1 MPRCWLNAA
10 TIALAI
16 VGTAS
21 ARVAPSAPRGFDP
34 ASPPPTLG
42 LNSYAGH
49 CVGTIRE
56 ELLDLA
62 DRESGADSL
71 RQDILRASM
80 NVRRLAIELLE
91 QGDRAGADGSL
102 AVVIGYRL
110 FRGREEL
117 DHALNGLVPLGHG
130 LESGSGGPDND
141 LENRFNDATVA
152 LRRFNERALVLPADL
167 PVSDPAALDRIVAS
181 LISGLIP
188 AVRLA
193 TLGPIVNH
201 WIPAAATTPTPAMIA
216 AGLDQRRTSSR
227 RNTQTLGQI
236 GARLATAPIR
246 EDTRDEIAAIVTLL
260 QRGEAFAE
268 LRPSIAAY
276 RSLLSRTLDFAEA
289 VAGADWLDQA
299 FKDVFQDQ
307 LYDAVALFKDKQTR
321 ERGQARLE
329 RLVTLSTIIN
339 RASSLAP
346 RRIDVRPIGAILAVL
361 VQPIEEPGDAAPA
374 YPGTIL
380 AVLRRMIDYRELDT
394 PQIPR
399 ALRIVRRKL
408 DDRYRAAERALFEQL
423 QTFADNPEALTDP
436 AVTTLL
442 ADQKQYLEDLQR
454 IEELPSWIDTL
465 SLLAPRSAGRVKAQI
480 EKLSR
485 WLLDPTRR
493 PDAVLALDRLE
504 QQLHL
509 FYPLPFERRLRRADR
524 EVITATGARHEQLV
538 QVIDKRRRQWAQA
551 FAEGDDDSKAANRML
566 LLHRLTQTLAD
577 VVELLRL
584 TGEAPALDRWS
595 AWELGADSIARTVAD
610 LPARLKLATTAAI
623 DQDDQ
628 SLRLQLERID
638 REAPLGKLAGR
649 LGHILAEPLERL
661 PDGAQAVLGQSVHP
675 PTDDA
680 WMVSRRT
687 ELANLCRYALEQQ
700 HAGSTGQV
708 DLADALAIY
717 VNTLAEELL
726 ADLGEPQSTR
736 PDDAEFGQR

>member
-1 MPRCWLNAA
+1 M
-10 TIALAI
+10 IALAI

-21 ARVAPSAPRGFDP
+21 ARVAPSAPRALDP
-34 ASPPPTLG
+34 AGPPPPLG

-49 CVGTIRE
+49 CVSIVRE

-71 RQDILRASM
+71 RQDIFRASM

-91 QGDRAGADGSL
+91 QGDHAGADGSL

-130 LESGSGGPDND
+130 LKSGSGRPDHD
-141 LENRFNDATVA
+141 LENRFDDATEA

-167 PVSDPAALDRIVAS
+167 PVRDPAALDRIIAS

-216 AGLDQRRTSSR
+216 AGLDQRRTSSPR
-227 RNTQTLGQI
+227 KIQTLEQI
-236 GARLATAPIR
+236 AARLATAPIR
-246 EDTRDEIAAIVTLL
+246 QDTRDEIAAIVIML

-268 LRPSIAAY
+268 LRPSVTAY

-299 FKDVFQDQ
+299 SKDVLQDQ

-329 RLVTLSTIIN
+329 RLVTLSTIID

-346 RRIDVRPIGAILAVL
+346 RRVDVRPISAILAVL
-361 VQPIEEPGDAAPA
+361 VQPIKEPGDAAPA
-374 YPGTIL
+374 YPGTIR

-408 DDRYRAAERALFEQL
+408 DDRYRAAERALLEQL

-436 AVTTLL
+436 AFTTLL

-454 IEELPSWIDTL
+454 IEELPNWIDTL
-465 SLLAPRSAGRVKAQI
+465 SLLAPRSAGLVKGQI

-524 EVITATGARHEQLV
+524 EVIKATGARHEQLV
-538 QVIDKRRRQWAQA
+538 QVIDERRRQWAQA
-551 FAEGDDDSKAANRML
+551 LADGDVDSEAANRML

-623 DQDDQ
+623 DEDDQ

-649 LGHILAEPLERL
+649 LGQILAEPLERL
-661 PDGAQAVLGQSVHP
+661 PDGARAVLGQSLHP
-675 PTDDA
+675 PMEDA

-700 HAGSTGQV
+700 HASSTGQV

-726 ADLGEPQSTR
+726 ADLGEPRSAG
-736 PDDAEFGQR
+736 PGVIGFNGN